1 LSQPIP
7 PFAVKVCPV
16 YDRRNETTRGKERLS
31 AVHTRVIGGR
41 EHAYEIFLH
50 SPRSLHTR
58 TEHIVHFSCILKGG
72 DRADGRMA
80 ELNEL
85 IESDKRTA
93 AAARSVAISR
103 KRDQE
108 AANPPKVVR
117 VTDTARIP
125 NRDAR

>member
-1 LSQPIP
+1 
-7 PFAVKVCPV
+7 
-16 YDRRNETTRGKERLS
+16 
-31 AVHTRVIGGR
+31 
-41 EHAYEIFLH
+41 
-50 SPRSLHTR
+50 
-58 TEHIVHFSCILKGG
+58 
-72 DRADGRMA
+72 MA

-93 AAARSVAISR
+93 AATRSVTISR
-103 KRDQE
+103 KRDHE

>member
-1 LSQPIP
+1 MNTWT
-7 PFAVKVCPV
+7 A
-16 YDRRNETTRGKERLS
+16 
-31 AVHTRVIGGR
+31 
-41 EHAYEIFLH
+41 
-50 SPRSLHTR
+50 
-58 TEHIVHFSCILKGG
+58 HIVRFSCILKGG

-117 VTDTARIP
+117 VTDAARIP
-125 NRDAR
+125 NRDTR